1 VSAVILGSSKI
12 LAVTASG
19 TVWSW
24 TPGASEVTR
33 VASFGGPIDDGA
45 ALADDHTL
53 LAVAGGRQHLVA
65 VDLARGTTVTRAITP
80 TGLWLGPPTMSAGIA
95 HLLLQAPTSELA
107 LAVDASGAET
117 SRALLTTHPP
127 AVSPDGGTAPL
138 VALPHTPLLVDPAG
152 TLAFSTGEGSVGVVS
167 GGVVDVVAD
176 VCPSP
181 PGPRGAVTA
190 TAALAPLGP
199 GAFVVACRV
208 GTLLAVKSGG
218 SGEKPSP
225 HL

>member
-1 VSAVILGSSKI
+1 
-12 LAVTASG
+12 
-19 TVWSW
+19 
-24 TPGASEVTR
+24 
-33 VASFGGPIDDGA
+33 
-45 ALADDHTL
+45 
-53 LAVAGGRQHLVA
+53 
-65 VDLARGTTVTRAITP
+65 
-80 TGLWLGPPTMSAGIA
+80 
-95 HLLLQAPTSELA
+95 
-107 LAVDASGAET
+107 
-117 SRALLTTHPP
+117 
-127 AVSPDGGTAPL
+127 

-167 GGVVDVVAD
+167 GGVVDVAAD